1 MRLCMF
7 TPADSDLERGWPG
20 RIDGDVVVQ
29 LAAQTLQ
36 SFFASGSKAR
46 EHAAYPLAEVRLR
59 APVLEPPAI
68 RIFDGDGAFAFANPT
83 AVRSP
88 GSEIPRPGGRLDA
101 AQRLV
106 AVIGADGAIAGWT
119 GLVEW
124 RAPEL
129 AAPKDRDFALLLGP
143 TVETE
148 PPGRTLRL
156 GRRPARS
163 RPTNTRACDPGDLLA
178 GPVLRAT
185 GTRRSRAAVFVVAFD
200 RPSASS
206 PRSSPEASD
215 AAGDILRPCPST
227 SASATSRASG
237 TSSSATTARS

>member
-20 RIDGDVVVQ
+20 RIDGDAVVQ

-36 SFFASGSKAR
+36 SFFASGSSAR
-46 EHAAYPLAEVRLR
+46 EHAWYPLGEVRLR
-59 APVLEPPAI
+59 APVLEPPAL
-68 RIFDGDGAFAFANPT
+68 RIFDAPGSFTFANPT
-83 AVRSP
+83 AIRSP

-143 TVETE
+143 AVETDLADGFDWE
-148 PPGRTLRL
+148 A
-156 GRRPARS
+156 ARALAAE
-163 RPTNTRACDPGDLLA
+163 NTRLRPGDLLA
-178 GPVLRAT
+178 GP
-185 GTRRSRAAVFVVAFD
+185 AVELYEEIASGGFVVSFDGVGELAAFV
-200 RPSASS
+200 A
-206 PRSSPEASD
+206 
-215 AAGDILRPCPST
+215 
-227 SASATSRASG
+227 
-237 TSSSATTARS
+237 

>member
-20 RIDGDVVVQ
+20 RIDGDAVVQ

-46 EHAAYPLAEVRLR
+46 EHAAYPLTEVRLR

-68 RIFDGDGAFAFANPT
+68 RIFDGDGAFAFANPS

-88 GSEIPRPGGRLDA
+88 GSEIAPPGGRLDA

-106 AVIGADGAIAGWT
+106 AVIGADGAIGGWT

-124 RAPEL
+124 HAPEL

-148 PPGRTLRL
+148 LEDGFDWAA
-156 GRRPARS
+156 ARS
-163 RPTNTRACDPGDLLA
+163 LAAENTRLRPGDLLA
-178 GPVLRAT
+178 GPVLQRHE
-185 GTRRSRAAVFVVAFD
+185 GIESGGFVVGFDGIGELAAFV
-200 RPSASS
+200 A
-206 PRSSPEASD
+206 
-215 AAGDILRPCPST
+215 
-227 SASATSRASG
+227 
-237 TSSSATTARS
+237 

>member
-20 RIDGDVVVQ
+20 RIDGAQVTQ

-36 SFFASGSKAR
+36 SYFASGSSAR
-46 EHAAYPLAEVRLR
+46 EHAAYNLDAVLMR

-68 RIFDGDGAFAFANPT
+68 RIFDDARSFAFANPT

-101 AQRLV
+101 AKRLV
-106 AVIGADGAIAGWT
+106 AVIGADEAIGGWT

-129 AAPKDRDFALLLGP
+129 DAPKDRDFAFLLGP
-143 TVETE
+143 AVETALADGFDWE
-148 PPGRTLRL
+148 AARRL
-156 GRRPARS
+156 AAS
-163 RPTNTRACDPGDLLA
+163 NTRLRPGDLLA
-178 GPVLRAT
+178 GPVLELHEGIAS
-185 GTRRSRAAVFVVAFD
+185 GGFVVSFDGLGELAAFV
-200 RPSASS
+200 
-206 PRSSPEASD
+206 
-215 AAGDILRPCPST
+215 G
-227 SASATSRASG
+227 
-237 TSSSATTARS
+237 

>member
-7 TPADSDLERGWPG
+7 TPADSNLERGWPG
-20 RIDGDVVVQ
+20 RIDGDAVVQ

-36 SFFASGSKAR
+36 SYFASGSSAR
-46 EHAAYPLAEVRLR
+46 EHAKYPLAAVRLR

-68 RIFDGDGAFAFANPT
+68 RVFDDEHTFGFANPT

-101 AQRLV
+101 VQRLV
-106 AVIGADGAIAGWT
+106 AVIGADGAIGGWT

-143 TVETE
+143 TVETALADSFDWE
-148 PPGRTLRL
+148 GARTL
-156 GRRPARS
+156 AAA
-163 RPTNTRACDPGDLLA
+163 NTRLRPGDLLA
-178 GPVLRAT
+178 GPALERHEGIESGGLVVSFAGIGELTA
-185 GTRRSRAAVFVVAFD
+185 FVA
-200 RPSASS
+200 
-206 PRSSPEASD
+206 
-215 AAGDILRPCPST
+215 
-227 SASATSRASG
+227 
-237 TSSSATTARS
+237 

>member
-1 MRLCMF
+1 MF

-36 SFFASGSKAR
+36 SFFASGSSAR
-46 EHAAYPLAEVRLR
+46 EHAAYPRDEVKLR
-59 APVLEPPAI
+59 APVLEPPSI
-68 RIFDGDGAFAFANPT
+68 RVFDDGGGFAFANPT
-83 AVRSP
+83 VVRSP
-88 GSEIPRPGGRLDA
+88 ESEIPRPGGRLDA

-148 PPGRTLRL
+148 LEDGFDWEA
-156 GRRPARS
+156 ARELAAG
-163 RPTNTRACDPGDLLA
+163 NTRLRPGDLLA
-178 GPVLRAT
+178 GPVRERYEKIES
-185 GTRRSRAAVFVVAFD
+185 GGFVVSFDGLGELAAFV
-200 RPSASS
+200 
-206 PRSSPEASD
+206 
-215 AAGDILRPCPST
+215 G
-227 SASATSRASG
+227 
-237 TSSSATTARS
+237 

>member
-1 MRLCMF
+1 MF
-7 TPADSDLERGWPG
+7 TPADSELERGWPG

-46 EHAAYPLAEVRLR
+46 EHAAYPLAEVKLR
-59 APVLEPPAI
+59 APVLEPPAV

-148 PPGRTLRL
+148 LEDGFDWAA
-156 GRRPARS
+156 ARALAAE
-163 RPTNTRACDPGDLLA
+163 NTRLRPGDLLA
-178 GPVLRAT
+178 GPVLQPHE
-185 GTRRSRAAVFVVAFD
+185 GIESGGFVVGFDGIGELAAFV
-200 RPSASS
+200 A
-206 PRSSPEASD
+206 
-215 AAGDILRPCPST
+215 
-227 SASATSRASG
+227 
-237 TSSSATTARS
+237 

>member
-1 MRLCMF
+1 MF

-46 EHAAYPLAEVRLR
+46 EHAAYPLTEVKLR
-59 APVLEPPAI
+59 APVLEPPSI
-68 RIFDGDGAFAFANPT
+68 RVFDDVGS
-83 AVRSP
+83 VRIRESDRRP
-88 GSEIPRPGGRLDA
+88 LAGERDPRPGGRLDA
-101 AQRLV
+101 AQRLA

-148 PPGRTLRL
+148 PRQATST
-156 GRRPARS
+156 GRRRVRS
-163 RPTNTRACDPGDLLA
+163 PRRTRACVPATCSPG
-178 GPVLRAT
+178 RCSSC
-185 GTRRSRAAVFVVAFD
+185 TRRSRAAA
-200 RPSASS
+200 
-206 PRSSPEASD
+206 
-215 AAGDILRPCPST
+215 
-227 SASATSRASG
+227 
-237 TSSSATTARS
+237 SSSAFDGIGELAAFVA